1 MLIRRAQRCPK
12 DCELQV
18 SKQEQARDIAM
29 RLPDSRVGG
38 SSRTSRDQKSTPG
51 PGGASGEEPSC
62 QCRRHRR
69 CRFDPW
75 VGKIPWE
82 EEMATYFCILVWKIL
97 WNLVSNSPWTRRELD
112 TTE

>member
-1 MLIRRAQRCPK
+1 MV
-12 DCELQV
+12 V
-18 SKQEQARDIAM
+18 SG
-29 RLPDSRVGG
+29 LPWQLRGL
-38 SSRTSRDQKSTPG
+38 SSWL
-51 PGGASGEEPSC
+51 SGKESSC

-97 WNLVSNSPWTRRELD
+97 WNLVSNNPWT
-112 TTE
+112 